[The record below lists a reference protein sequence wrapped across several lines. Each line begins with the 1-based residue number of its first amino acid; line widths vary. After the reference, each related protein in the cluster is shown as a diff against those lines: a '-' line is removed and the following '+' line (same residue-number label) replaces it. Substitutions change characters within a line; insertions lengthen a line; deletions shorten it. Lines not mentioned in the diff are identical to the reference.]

1 MIFPQPRKPSGKA
14 LRSETHL
21 SRQSC
26 SNFQFRLKIPRC
38 TGRKVPTLESAS
50 TRGSS
55 GYGSA
60 FERAGND
67 EQRARDVVA
76 ASDYAHSVLGGWYDR
91 IVVLGHSYGAT
102 IALAAGLPDHMGIF
116 GSGFLAG
123 LAAGLA

>member
-1 MIFPQPRKPSGKA
+1 M
-14 LRSETHL
+14 
-21 SRQSC
+21 
-26 SNFQFRLKIPRC
+26 
-38 TGRKVPTLESAS
+38 
-50 TRGSS
+50 
-55 GYGSA
+55 
-60 FERAGND
+60 
-67 EQRARDVVA
+67 A